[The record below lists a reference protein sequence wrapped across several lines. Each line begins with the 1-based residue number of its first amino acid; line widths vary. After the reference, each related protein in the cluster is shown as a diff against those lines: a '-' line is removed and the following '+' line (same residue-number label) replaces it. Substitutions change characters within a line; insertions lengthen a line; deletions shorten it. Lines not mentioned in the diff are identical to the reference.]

1 MLIVNWIILYLYK
14 IFFQKSNYKIKMDSN
29 TKLNYQILMPKFK
42 DHYSKLLV
50 IKFKYLYILMKY
62 VIRLVIY
69 IQNKQKSSS

>member
-1 MLIVNWIILYLYK
+1 
-14 IFFQKSNYKIKMDSN
+14 MDSN